1 MSGNSES
8 LVTAA
13 VPELELCAFALIV
26 DPPHVASEVTL
37 TVGIEGDHPDEA
49 VSFTEAS
56 KLGSISK
63 TMTNQGMG
71 DVNWTLMASDLS
83 VGMPPRLTGSG
94 AVVCPH
100 RWY

>member
-1 MSGNSES
+1 M
-8 LVTAA
+8 
-13 VPELELCAFALIV
+13 
-26 DPPHVASEVTL
+26 

-71 DVNWTLMASDLS
+71 DVNWTLMANDLS
-83 VGMPPRLTGSG
+83 VGMPPRPTGPG
-94 AVVCPH
+94 TVVCPH
-100 RWY
+100 RRY